1 MRMCE
6 LIDNNL
12 VLKADVEVCLADDF
26 SLDVC
31 CYEKGD
37 QLVVFSPVTGDVMV
51 CDSATSVFLSLIEK
65 NLPLGAALSALS
77 VCEPEYARRLIH
89 ELERM
94 EIIQLAGVRWN

>member
-12 VLKADVEVCLADDF
+12 VLKADVDVCLAEDF

-65 NLPLGAALSALS
+65 NLPLGAALSACQCATLS
-77 VCEPEYARRLIH
+77 TPV
-89 ELERM
+89 
-94 EIIQLAGVRWN
+94 V